1 MAIMAG
7 QAGRRGAWLTLLASM
22 AGVAAV
28 FAVGV
33 DGADGGAPQP
43 PQAAESTRAT
53 QLQQRLPER
62 QVNPA
67 LVVYARGGE
76 RLTEAD
82 LAAASAD
89 VEALRPLAAADGR
102 VPPPVVA
109 DDETAALVSVPLPAN
124 LRGEEL
130 AAAVDQVRD
139 VVRSGLPAG
148 ATAQVTGAAGFA
160 ADLSAVFQGADTSL
174 LLVTT
179 AVVALLLLVTYR
191 SPWLWLVPLIVV
203 LTGDQ
208 VAARLLRIVSGA
220 TGLTIDGSAT
230 GIASVLVFGAGT
242 NYALLL
248 ISRYREE
255 LRSVED
261 RHQAMRRALRAA
273 GPAVVASAATVTLS
287 LLTLVFADLTSN
299 RTVGIAGAIG
309 IAVALLFAM
318 VVLPAALVVFGR
330 WLFWPF
336 VPRLGQAN
344 PTDTGVWAR
353 VGRVVATRPRLVV
366 AGTVVLLGTLA
377 LGLVGAN
384 FGLAQ
389 TEQFRTKA
397 ESVEGLRTLSRSFPA
412 GAATPVAVLTT
423 GARADDVVRV
433 AAAVPGVA
441 SARLAGMSAAA
452 DAPGGVTGPAGTAK
466 SAGPSDVVQVDVVL
480 TTEGGTAAADE
491 AIRSLRSDLDRVD
504 PDALVG
510 GVAAEDLDTR
520 VAAGRDQIVIG
531 SMILAVVTIV
541 LCLLLRSVVAAL
553 LLVATVI
560 ASFFAALGAG
570 HLLFTTVFDF
580 PAIDYGV
587 PLLAFLFLV
596 ALGVDYNIFLT
607 TRARE
612 EAARVGTR
620 EGILRALRV
629 TGGIITSAGI
639 LLAAVFTVLGVLPL
653 IVLTQIGVIV
663 GIGVLLDTVLVR
675 SVLVPALVLLAGERF
690 WWPSRPSR
698 RVGGPGAAP
707 PVAETVPVSV
717 GQLG

>member
-1 MAIMAG
+1 MVIMAG
-7 QAGRRGAWLTLLASM
+7 QAGRRGAWLTLLASV
-22 AGVAAV
+22 AGVVAV
-28 FAVGV
+28 FAIGV
-33 DGADGGAPQP
+33 DGGGGGAPQP
-43 PQAAESTRAT
+43 PEAAESTRAA

-89 VEALRPLAAADGR
+89 VEALRPLAAGGR

-109 DDETAALVSVPLPAN
+109 DDGTAALVSVPLPAN
-124 LRGEEL
+124 LQGGEL
-130 AAAVDQVRD
+130 AAAVDRVRD
-139 VVRSGLPAG
+139 VARSGLPAG
-148 ATAQVTGAAGFA
+148 AAAQVTGPAGFA

-203 LTGDQ
+203 LAGDQ
-208 VAARLLRIVSGA
+208 VAARLLRIVSDA

-261 RHQAMRRALRAA
+261 RHEAMRRALRAA
-273 GPAVVASAATVTLS
+273 GPAIVASAATVTLS

-336 VPRLGQAN
+336 VPRLGQTS

-353 VGRVVATRPRLVV
+353 VGRVVAARPRLVV
-366 AGTVVLLGTLA
+366 AGALALLGTLA

-389 TEQFRTKA
+389 TEQFRTTT

-412 GAATPVAVLTT
+412 GAATPVAILTT
-423 GARADDVVRV
+423 GARADDVVRI

-441 SARLAGMSAAA
+441 SARLAGTGAAA
-452 DAPGGVTGPAGTAK
+452 GSPGGVAAPAA
-466 SAGPSDVVQVDVVL
+466 AGPLDVVQVDAVL
-480 TTEGGTAAADE
+480 TAEGGTAAADE
-491 AIRSLRSDLDRVD
+491 AVLALRSELDRVD

-510 GVAAEDLDTR
+510 GVVAEDLDTR
-520 VAAGRDQIVIG
+520 VAAGRDQIVVG
-531 SMILAVVTIV
+531 SMILVVVTIV
-541 LCLLLRSVVAAL
+541 LGLLLRSVVAAL

-570 HLLFTTVFDF
+570 HLLFTSVFDF

-690 WWPSRPSR
+690 WWPSRPAGR
-698 RVGGPGAAP
+698 DGGPGPTP
-707 PVAETVPVSV
+707 PVTEGVPVSV
-717 GQLG
+717 GRLG